1 MSSGKNRSGRWPRTA
16 ALAAAAV
23 AAGTVLL
30 AAACGA
36 SPSGGTAGSSSPGS
50 SAIAKDVAYADC
62 MRAHG
67 VDITVN
73 SDGDFSESSS
83 SSSSGAPPQTAQAA
97 QDACQH
103 LLPGGGRSSQARQLS
118 HLEQALKYSQ
128 CMRSHGVPNFPDP
141 VSEGNGVYSFGA
153 PQVAPSNGAGAG
165 GGGINPNSAAYQK
178 ASQACQP
185 IMPGLRLP

>member
-1 MSSGKNRSGRWPRTA
+1 MTSGKNRGGRWPRTT
-16 ALAAAAV
+16 ALAATAV

-30 AAACGA
+30 IAACGG
-36 SPSGGTAGSSSPGS
+36 SSSSGTAGASSPGAS
-50 SAIAKDVAYADC
+50 TIAKDVAYADC

-73 SDGDFSESSS
+73 SSGDFSESSS
-83 SSSSGAPPQTAQAA
+83 STSSGTPPQTTQAA

-103 LLPGGGRSSQARQLS
+103 LLPGGGQSSQARQLS
-118 HLEQALKYSQ
+118 HLEQALKYAQ
-128 CMRSHGVPNFPDP
+128 CMRAHGVPNFPDP
-141 VSEGNGVYSFGA
+141 VSDGNGVYSFGA
-153 PQVAPSNGAGAG
+153 PQAAPSNGAGTG